1 MTYGAWRLE
10 TGVIYLTTTPKGSAH
25 MPVIASSFGRRSRAG
40 IVLIAC
46 VLALAACKK
55 GDGDA
60 VAKDKEGDKG
70 PEAIPVEVMA
80 AAKRPIAASYT
91 GTAPLEAHG
100 ESQVVAKTSGVAL
113 QVLVQEGQVVKAGQ
127 VLVRLD
133 ASRAALQAAQ
143 TDAQMRKL
151 EANYQR
157 SVTLAEQKLISA
169 NDIDTI
175 RYDLENARAAN
186 RLANLELS
194 YANVVAPIS
203 GVVAERKIKNGNF
216 VQINTPIFR
225 IVDNS
230 RLEAT
235 LNVPEREVATLQ
247 QGLAVDLAVDALP
260 GKKFKGTIDRIAPVI
275 DAGSGTF
282 RVICAFEGGGAL
294 EPGMFGRIRIDY
306 DQRTDALVVPR
317 VALLE
322 DEGDPAVYAVKA
334 GKAVRVPVKL
344 GYLDGQWAEVRQ
356 GLKVG
361 DQVVTAGKVALR
373 EGSPV
378 TIVGDKKPAAPVAG
392 GKGMAAAT
400 AAR

>member
-1 MTYGAWRLE
+1 MT
-10 TGVIYLTTTPKGSAH
+10 
-25 MPVIASSFGRRSRAG
+25 VIASAHGRRFLRAG
-40 IVLIAC
+40 ALLIAC
-46 VLALAACKK
+46 TLALAACKK
-55 GDGDA
+55 GEGDA
-60 VAKDKEGDKG
+60 MAKDKDGKDKG

-91 GTAPLEAHG
+91 GTAPLEARG

-113 QVLVQEGQVVKAGQ
+113 NVLVEEGQIVHAGQ
-127 VLVRLD
+127 TLVRLD
-133 ASRAALQAAQ
+133 ASRAELQAAQ
-143 TDAQMRKL
+143 TAATMRKL
-151 EANYQR
+151 EANYKR
-157 SVTLAEQKLISA
+157 SVTLADQKLMSA
-169 NDIDTI
+169 NDIDQI

-203 GVVAERKIKNGNF
+203 GVVAERKIKTGNF

-225 IVDNS
+225 IVDTS

-247 QGLAVDLAVDALP
+247 SGLKVDLAVDAMP
-260 GKKFKGTIDRIAPVI
+260 GKKFAGTIDRISPVV
-275 DAGSGTF
+275 DSGSGTF
-282 RVICAFEGGGAL
+282 RVICTFAGGGTL
-294 EPGMFGRIRIDY
+294 QPGMFGRIRIDY
-306 DQRTDALVVPR
+306 DQRADALVVPR

-322 DEGDPAVYAVKA
+322 DEGDPAVFAVKQ
-334 GKAVRVPVKL
+334 GKAVRVAVKL
-344 GYLDGQWAEVRQ
+344 GYLDGQWAEVRS

-378 TIVGDKKPAAPVAG
+378 TIVGGNAPKSQLAAGA
-392 GKGMAAAT
+392 ATAAT

>member
-1 MTYGAWRLE
+1 M
-10 TGVIYLTTTPKGSAH
+10 SAN
-25 MPVIASSFGRRSRAG
+25 ASLHGRTLRAG
-40 IVLIAC
+40 ALLIAC
-46 VLALAACKK
+46 ALALAACKK

-60 VAKDKEGDKG
+60 QAKAKEDKG
-70 PEAIPVEVMA
+70 PEAIPVEVVA
-80 AAKRPIAASYT
+80 ASKRPSAASDT
-91 GTAPLEAHG
+91 GTAPLEARG

-113 QVLVQEGQVVKAGQ
+113 QVLVQEGQQVRAGQ

-133 ASRAALQAAQ
+133 ASRAQLQAAQ
-143 TDAQMRKL
+143 TAALMGKL
-151 EANYQR
+151 EANYKR
-157 SVTLAEQKLISA
+157 SVTLAEQKLMSA

-203 GVVAERKIKNGNF
+203 GVIAERKIKDGNF

-225 IVDNS
+225 IVDTS

-247 QGLAVDLAVDALP
+247 QGLKVDLAVDALP
-260 GKKFKGTIDRIAPVI
+260 GKKFAGTIDRIAPVV

-282 RVICAFEGGGAL
+282 RVICSFDGGGAL
-294 EPGMFGRIRIDY
+294 QPGMFGRIRIDY

-317 VALLE
+317 IALLE
-322 DEGDPAVYAVKA
+322 DEGDPAVYAVKQ
-334 GKAVRVPVKL
+334 GKAVRVAVKL

-356 GLKVG
+356 GLKPG

-378 TIVGDKKPAAPVAG
+378 QIVGDQAKPAVPAAA
-392 GKGMAAAT
+392 GKGVAAAT
-400 AAR
+400 ASR

>member
-1 MTYGAWRLE
+1 M
-10 TGVIYLTTTPKGSAH
+10 SAN
-25 MPVIASSFGRRSRAG
+25 ASIHGRTLRAG
-40 IVLIAC
+40 ALLIAC
-46 VLALAACKK
+46 ALALTACKK

-60 VAKDKEGDKG
+60 QAKGKEGEKG

-80 AAKRPIAASYT
+80 ATKRPIAASYT
-91 GTAPLEAHG
+91 GTAPLEARG

-113 QVLVQEGQVVKAGQ
+113 QVLVQEGQQVHAGQ

-133 ASRAALQAAQ
+133 SSRAALQAAQ
-143 TDAQMRKL
+143 TAALMGKL
-151 EANYQR
+151 EANYKR
-157 SVTLAEQKLISA
+157 SVTLAEQKLMSA

-203 GVVAERKIKNGNF
+203 GVIAERKIKDGNF

-225 IVDNS
+225 IVDTS

-247 QGLAVDLAVDALP
+247 QGLKVDLAVDALP
-260 GKKFKGTIDRIAPVI
+260 GKKFAGTIDRIAPVV

-282 RVICAFEGGGAL
+282 RVICSFEGGGAL
-294 EPGMFGRIRIDY
+294 QPGMFGRIRIDY

-317 VALLE
+317 MALLE
-322 DEGDPAVYAVKA
+322 DEGDPAVFAVKA

-344 GYLDGQWAEVRQ
+344 GYLDGQWAEVRE
-356 GLKVG
+356 GLKPG

-373 EGSPV
+373 EGSAV
-378 TIVGDKKPAAPVAG
+378 QIVGDQAKPAAPAA
-392 GKGMAAAT
+392 GKGGVAAAT

>member
-1 MTYGAWRLE
+1 M
-10 TGVIYLTTTPKGSAH
+10 
-25 MPVIASSFGRRSRAG
+25 
-40 IVLIAC
+40 
-46 VLALAACKK
+46 
-55 GDGDA
+55 
-60 VAKDKEGDKG
+60 
-70 PEAIPVEVMA
+70 
-80 AAKRPIAASYT
+80 
-91 GTAPLEAHG
+91 
-100 ESQVVAKTSGVAL
+100 
-113 QVLVQEGQVVKAGQ
+113 
-127 VLVRLD
+127 
-133 ASRAALQAAQ
+133 
-143 TDAQMRKL
+143 
-151 EANYQR
+151 
-157 SVTLAEQKLISA
+157 SA

-175 RYDLENARAAN
+175 RFDLENARAAN

-203 GVVAERKIKNGNF
+203 GVIAERKIKDGNF

-230 RLEAT
+230 SLEAT

-247 QGLAVDLAVDALP
+247 QGLKVDLAVDALP
-260 GKKFKGTIDRIAPVI
+260 GKKFAGTIDRIAPVV
-275 DAGSGTF
+275 DSGSGTF
-282 RVICAFEGGGAL
+282 RVICSFEGGGAL
-294 EPGMFGRIRIDY
+294 QPGMFGRIRIDY

-344 GYLDGQWAEVRQ
+344 GYLDGQWAEVRA

-378 TIVGDKKPAAPVAG
+378 TIVGDQKPSTPAA
-392 GKGMAAAT
+392 GKGVAAAAT

>member
-1 MTYGAWRLE
+1 M
-10 TGVIYLTTTPKGSAH
+10 SAN
-25 MPVIASSFGRRSRAG
+25 ASLHGRTLRAG
-40 IVLIAC
+40 ALLIAC
-46 VLALAACKK
+46 ALALAACKK

-60 VAKDKEGDKG
+60 QAKAKEDKG
-70 PEAIPVEVMA
+70 PEAIPVEVVA
-80 AAKRPIAASYT
+80 ASKRPIAASYT
-91 GTAPLEAHG
+91 GTAPLEARG

-113 QVLVQEGQVVKAGQ
+113 QVLVQEGQQVRAGQ

-133 ASRAALQAAQ
+133 ASRAQLQAAQ
-143 TDAQMRKL
+143 TAALMGKL
-151 EANYQR
+151 EANYKR
-157 SVTLAEQKLISA
+157 SVTLAEQKLMSA

-203 GVVAERKIKNGNF
+203 GVIAERKIKDGNF

-260 GKKFKGTIDRIAPVI
+260 GKKFQGTIDRIAPVV

-282 RVICAFEGGGAL
+282 RVICSFEGGGAL
-294 EPGMFGRIRIDY
+294 QPGMFGRIRIDY

-317 VALLE
+317 VALLD
-322 DEGDPAVYAVKA
+322 DEGDPAVYAVKQ

-378 TIVGDKKPAAPVAG
+378 QVIGGEAPKPAVPQTAA
-392 GKGMAAAT
+392 GKGVAT
-400 AAR
+400 ATASR